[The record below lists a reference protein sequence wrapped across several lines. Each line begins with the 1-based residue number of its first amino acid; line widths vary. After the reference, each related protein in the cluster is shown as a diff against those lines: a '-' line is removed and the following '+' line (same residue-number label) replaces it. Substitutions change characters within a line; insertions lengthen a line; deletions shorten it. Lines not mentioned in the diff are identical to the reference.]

1 MISGFL
7 NSTLWLDIEE
17 WTISWTIG
25 GTNWFPL
32 LESIHVIA
40 AAMVVGTILWV
51 DLRLIGVAAV
61 QYPITTMSRELVPWT
76 WGAFVIATIT
86 GIGMFITRAASHV
99 LNPAFQSKMVPL
111 VLAGLNMAYF
121 HFKLYKDIAQCDSL
135 AITSIQLK
143 IAGSL
148 SLFLWAGVMLAGR
161 WIGHII

>member
-7 NSTLWLDIEE
+7 NSTLWLDVEE

-40 AAMVVGTILWV
+40 AAMVVGSILWV

-99 LNPAFQSKMVPL
+99 LNPAFQSKMVLL

-135 AITSIQLK
+135 TVTSTQLK

>member
-1 MISGFL
+1 MGSEMCIR
-7 NSTLWLDIEE
+7 D
-17 WTISWTIG
+17 
-25 GTNWFPL
+25 
-32 LESIHVIA
+32 
-40 AAMVVGTILWV
+40 
-51 DLRLIGVAAV
+51 RLIGVAAV

-99 LNPAFQSKMVPL
+99 LNPAFQSKMVLL

-121 HFKLYKDIAQCDSL
+121 HFKLYKDVAQCDSL
-135 AITSIQLK
+135 AVTPTKLK

-148 SLFLWAGVMLAGR
+148 SLFLWAGGRLAGR

>member
-40 AAMVVGTILWV
+40 ATMVVGTILWV

-99 LNPAFQSKMVPL
+99 LNPAFQSKMVLL
-111 VLAGLNMAYF
+111 VLAGSN
-121 HFKLYKDIAQCDSL
+121 KP
-135 AITSIQLK
+135 
-143 IAGSL
+143 
-148 SLFLWAGVMLAGR
+148 
-161 WIGHII
+161 

>member
-99 LNPAFQSKMVPL
+99 LNPAFQSKMVLL

-135 AITSIQLK
+135 AVTSTQLK
-143 IAGSL
+143 IVGSF

>member
-1 MISGFL
+1 VISDFL
-7 NSTLWLDIEE
+7 RSTFWLDVEE
-17 WTISWTIG
+17 WELSWTIG

-51 DLRLIGVAAV
+51 DLRLLGLGAIK
-61 QYPITTMSRELVPWT
+61 YPITTLNRELVPWT
-76 WGAFVIATIT
+76 WGAFIIATIT

-99 LNPAFQSKMVPL
+99 LNPAFQSKIVLL
-111 VLAGLNMAYF
+111 VLAGANMAYF
-121 HFKLYKDIAQCDSL
+121 HLILYKDIQQHEAVIS
-135 AITSIQLK
+135 TSIQLK

>member
-99 LNPAFQSKMVPL
+99 LNPAFQSKMVLL

-135 AITSIQLK
+135 GITSIQLK

-148 SLFLWAGVMLAGR
+148 SLFLWVGVMLAGR

>member
-99 LNPAFQSKMVPL
+99 LYPAFQSKMVLL

>member
-1 MISGFL
+1 
-7 NSTLWLDIEE
+7 
-17 WTISWTIG
+17 
-25 GTNWFPL
+25 
-32 LESIHVIA
+32 
-40 AAMVVGTILWV
+40 
-51 DLRLIGVAAV
+51 
-61 QYPITTMSRELVPWT
+61 MSRELVPWT
-76 WGAFVIATIT
+76 WGAFVVATIT

-99 LNPAFQSKMVPL
+99 LNPAFQSKMVLL

-135 AITSIQLK
+135 AVTSTQLK

>member
-76 WGAFVIATIT
+76 WGFCGCYDHWHRHVYYASCIT
-86 GIGMFITRAASHV
+86 CFKSGIPI
-99 LNPAFQSKMVPL
+99 KMVLL

-135 AITSIQLK
+135 AVTSTQLK

>member
-17 WTISWTIG
+17 RTISWTIG

-76 WGAFVIATIT
+76 WGAFVVATIT

-99 LNPAFQSKMVPL
+99 LNPAFQSKMVLL

-135 AITSIQLK
+135 AVTSTQLK

>member
-17 WTISWTIG
+17 WTSSWTIG

-99 LNPAFQSKMVPL
+99 LNPAFQSKMVLL

-121 HFKLYKDIAQCDSL
+121 LFKLYKDIAQCDSL
-135 AITSIQLK
+135 AVTSTQLK

-148 SLFLWAGVMLAGR
+148 SLFLWAGVMVAGR

>member
-7 NSTLWLDIEE
+7 KSTLWLDIEE

-76 WGAFVIATIT
+76 WGAFVVATIT

-99 LNPAFQSKMVPL
+99 LNPAFQSKMVLL

-135 AITSIQLK
+135 TVTSTQLK

>member
-76 WGAFVIATIT
+76 WGAFVVATIT

-99 LNPAFQSKMVPL
+99 LNPAFQSKMGLL

-135 AITSIQLK
+135 AVTSTQLK

>member
-7 NSTLWLDIEE
+7 NSPLWLDIEE

-99 LNPAFQSKMVPL
+99 LNPAFQSKMVL
-111 VLAGLNMAYF
+111 LALAGLNMAYF

-135 AITSIQLK
+135 AVTSTQLK